1 MGPWDCVTELWDRGN
16 FCNCPTPVKWKVI
29 DHLKLINQRV
39 KNSQSCLID
48 TSMKLQ
54 LFKKSLKWYY
64 YTNNNTIMIKRF

>member
-1 MGPWDCVTELWDRGN
+1 MRS
-16 FCNCPTPVKWKVI
+16 WKFLQLPHTSEMNI

-48 TSMKLQ
+48 TGMKLQ

-64 YTNNNTIMIKRF
+64 YTNNNTTMIKRF